1 MIINLGS
8 KNPVKARA
16 LVEVVAEYPLLA
28 NASVNAFEVSSRVS
42 SQPKSFD
49 ETIRGAYNRAI
60 GAFKD
65 CDYSFGIEGGF
76 IDISWIGED
85 YSNLTACVVYDGK
98 RHFLGLSSGF
108 QVPSKVS
115 EIIKE
120 KGVELDEAVKR
131 AGITPNERIGYTDG
145 GFVGILTNGRVTRK
159 DYVKQAIRMAL
170 IGIENPQ
177 FY

>member
-8 KNPVKARA
+8 KNPVKAGA
-16 LVEVVAEYPLLA
+16 LAEIVKEYPILV
-28 NASVNAFEVSSRVS
+28 NASVNSFEVPSGVS

-49 ETIRGAYNRAI
+49 ETIQGAYNRAV
-60 GAFKD
+60 GAFKN

-76 IDISWIGED
+76 VDIRWIGED
-85 YSNLTACVVYDGK
+85 YSNLTACVVYNGK

-108 QVPSKVS
+108 QVPSKIS
-115 EIIKE
+115 EIIKTE
-120 KGVELDEAVKR
+120 GVELDEAVKR
-131 AGITPNERIGYTDG
+131 AGITSHSRIGYTDG

-159 DYVKQAIRMAL
+159 DYIKQSIRMAL
-170 IGIENPQ
+170 IGIENSR